1 MADETT
7 NKVRE
12 PKKVMSSIEEKLQYT
27 ELEFKKLQLEDLR
40 TRVEG
45 EKQRRA
51 EIVRVHMAQQRSIDD
66 ANRQIMAEQEFC
78 KHRKGGKNL
87 QGILNGNDSDYSVI
101 SHRYPWGQG
110 VVICTRCGKTVTEPN
125 DRKSKTFKTDMAL
138 YREWASFPTDN
149 EPSGTTLFKF
159 ERIA

>member
-1 MADETT
+1 MADEKDV
-7 NKVRE
+7 KVRE
-12 PKKVMSSIEEKLQYT
+12 PKKLSSVEEELQYT

-40 TRVEG
+40 SRVEK
-45 EKQRRA
+45 EKERRA

-66 ANRQIMAEQEFC
+66 ANRQIQSEQEFC

-101 SHRYPWGQG
+101 NHTYPWGQG
-110 VVICTRCGKTVTEPN
+110 VVICTRCGKTVHEPM
-125 DRKSKTFKTDMAL
+125 DRKSKTFKEEMKL
-138 YREWASFPTDN
+138 YKEWANFPTDN

-159 ERIA
+159 ERVA